1 MVKELEAYERT
12 YAHEVKDAGR
22 IEEFLRA
29 WIRGIATGLNEVDEE
44 TARRI
49 LKRCGEN
56 CCKIFLEVYGL
67 DLASHDLNSLIETL
81 DRGLA
86 TTGTRC
92 ERRGDIILYEFKPK
106 QCECLLVS
114 ENIVELT
121 PRLCSACFTNWL
133 EYMFGT
139 VSKKPV
145 KAELIESLATGAEKC
160 SFQIKL
166 ESETKTK

>member
-1 MVKELEAYERT
+1 
-12 YAHEVKDAGR
+12 
-22 IEEFLRA
+22 
-29 WIRGIATGLNEVDEE
+29 VDEG
-44 TARRI
+44 TGRRV
-49 LKRCGEN
+49 LKICGET
-56 CCKIFLEVYGL
+56 CSKIYLQVYGFN
-67 DLASHDLNSLIETL
+67 LASHDLNSLIKAL

-92 ERRGDIILYEFKPK
+92 ERKGDIIIYEFKPK

-145 KAELIESLATGAEKC
+145 RAQLIESLATGAEKC

-166 ESETKTK
+166 EPATKN

>member
-1 MVKELEAYERT
+1 MGEEELEAYKRT
-12 YAHEVKDAGR
+12 YAQEVKEAGR
-22 IEEFLRA
+22 IEEFLRS
-29 WIRGIATGLNEVDEE
+29 WIRGVIDGLKEIDEE

-67 DLASHDLNSLIETL
+67 DLASHNLDSLVAKL
-81 DRGLA
+81 DEGLL

-92 ERRGDIILYEFKPK
+92 VKEGDVIIYEFKPE

-114 ENIVELT
+114 EGIVKLT

-133 EYMFGT
+133 EYMFET
-139 VSKKPV
+139 VSKRAV
-145 KAELIESLATGAEKC
+145 RAELIESLATGASKC
-160 SFQIKL
+160 AFRIRL
-166 ESETKTK
+166 EPIS